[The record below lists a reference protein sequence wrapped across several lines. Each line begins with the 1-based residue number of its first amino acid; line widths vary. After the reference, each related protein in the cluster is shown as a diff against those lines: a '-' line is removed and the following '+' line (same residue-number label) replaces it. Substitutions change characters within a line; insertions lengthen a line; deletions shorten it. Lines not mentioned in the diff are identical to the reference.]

1 LSIDGYGGAQMK
13 FLTRTRPR
21 IFTDLA
27 HYTQIGDLFK
37 QGFLAPTVY
46 HRIPGFDT
54 AKLKANSGAD
64 YDDRSTQLYFEEI
77 GFRARVAKVVERL
90 LTAGRKRILVFCR
103 WIEDCEDLIRRVP
116 EAKTVSG
123 ETEAVERDGIIDDF
137 RAGRIPVVVNV
148 GVLTAG
154 FDYPELDTVVLARPT
169 QSLRM
174 YMQQVG
180 RVVRKHPDAPVKWVV
195 DMVDVVEK
203 FGRLEDLYLRP
214 GGKTGEQWEFV
225 TTGGKSV
232 TNAYLN
238 GKPKEPYKRPAS
250 GTNMRW

>member
-1 LSIDGYGGAQMK
+1 
-13 FLTRTRPR
+13 
-21 IFTDLA
+21 
-27 HYTQIGDLFK
+27 
-37 QGFLAPTVY
+37 
-46 HRIPGFDT
+46 
-54 AKLKANSGAD
+54 
-64 YDDRSTQLYFEEI
+64 
-77 GFRARVAKVVERL
+77 
-90 LTAGRKRILVFCR
+90 
-103 WIEDCEDLIRRVP
+103 
-116 EAKTVSG
+116 
-123 ETEAVERDGIIDDF
+123 
-137 RAGRIPVVVNV
+137 
-148 GVLTAG
+148 VLTAG